1 MAQVDTLLRAVATK
15 PYFLADDKTAE
26 CLEVFSSY
34 FGTSLQCF
42 CFENQASLPSCPNI
56 HRTVQ
61 LTHSSC
67 TCTTSTPN
75 GAPCSASDFPNCRN
89 ILSNNW
95 QLWLLS
101 SKISISTY
109 GIWRKP
115 LQTWSLAEI
124 GPHDG
129 TALPRQSSADSSRS
143 LGGCQE
149 PLAWGNGR
157 YLLSPASPLTLSR
170 HVDMHTG
177 ICKESCSINRQ
188 WIVAA

>member
-95 QLWLLS
+95 QLWLKCHLKS
-101 SKISISTY
+101 QS
-109 GIWRKP
+109 P
-115 LQTWSLAEI
+115 LMEFEENHYRLGAWQK
-124 GPHDG
+124 
-129 TALPRQSSADSSRS
+129 SAHMMGQLCPGKVLLIPVGLWVAARS
-143 LGGCQE
+143 LWPEEMGGTC
-149 PLAWGNGR
+149 
-157 YLLSPASPLTLSR
+157 SPQP
-170 HVDMHTG
+170 HP
-177 ICKESCSINRQ
+177 
-188 WIVAA
+188 